1 MEAMAIFTSL
11 DDMRRNQQLCDV
23 ILEVE
28 GKQFPVHRV
37 ILAANSLYFRAL
49 FTNGMHE
56 TSENVIK
63 IPSVTPELMERIL
76 EYAYSRETTITEYNV
91 GKLLPV
97 ADQFNIRGL
106 VDMCCRFLVK
116 QLSPE
121 NCIGIWRYAK
131 SYFCFKL
138 EKEAFDYIL
147 VHFEETALQTI
158 STEFQTL
165 AVEEFEEILLQDRLN
180 VKMEEYVFES
190 VLKWISHDEGN
201 RKENIHRWASSVIS
215 RPRLPYQLMFS
226 IGGWSGGSPTS
237 AIECY
242 DTRADRWVL
251 VDTVNNRPR
260 AYMGIAV
267 LGRKL
272 YAVGGFDSN
281 QYFNS
286 VRCFNP
292 VTKSWKEVAPMNSRR
307 CYVSVATLGG
317 CLYAMG
323 GFDGHTRLRSVE
335 R

>member
-1 MEAMAIFTSL
+1 
-11 DDMRRNQQLCDV
+11 
-23 ILEVE
+23 
-28 GKQFPVHRV
+28 
-37 ILAANSLYFRAL
+37 
-49 FTNGMHE
+49 
-56 TSENVIK
+56 
-63 IPSVTPELMERIL
+63 
-76 EYAYSRETTITEYNV
+76 
-91 GKLLPV
+91 
-97 ADQFNIRGL
+97 
-106 VDMCCRFLVK
+106 MCCRFLVK

-201 RKENIHRWASSVIS
+201 RKENIHRLLLHLRLGMINTDYFMNNIKRHEYIKDSNECKPIVLQTIHYTYNFNGVEVDGPSSVIS

>member
-1 MEAMAIFTSL
+1 MTFGTQTFINTGDFN
-11 DDMRRNQQLCDV
+11 R
-23 ILEVE
+23 
-28 GKQFPVHRV
+28 
-37 ILAANSLYFRAL
+37 
-49 FTNGMHE
+49 
-56 TSENVIK
+56 NVI
-63 IPSVTPELMERIL
+63 IYTVPLFFT
-76 EYAYSRETTITEYNV
+76 
-91 GKLLPV
+91 
-97 ADQFNIRGL
+97 GL
-106 VDMCCRFLVK
+106 VEMCCRFLVN

-138 EKEAFDYIL
+138 EREAFDFIL
-147 VHFEETALQTI
+147 VHFEETALQSETQ
-158 STEFQTL
+158 EFQTL
-165 AVEEFEEILLQDRLN
+165 TVEEFEEILLQDKLN

-190 VLKWISHDEGN
+190 VLKWISHNEQN
-201 RKENIHRWASSVIS
+201 RKDLIHRLLLHLRLGMINTDYFMNNIKRHDYIRNNDNCKPIVVQTIHYTYNFNGSEIEGPSSVIS
-215 RPRLPYQLMFS
+215 RPRLPYQLMFA

-267 LGRKL
+267 LGKRL

-292 VTKSWKEVAPMNSRR
+292 MTKTWKEVAPMNSRR
-307 CYVSVATLGG
+307 CYVSVAVHGG